1 VDWLTKS
8 LSTPVLQDL
17 NDIQHNQ
24 HAILDIFA
32 TSVVLISI
40 SIHSGDDPK
49 LMTPTLVYRPV
60 LSADF
65 YSRILS
71 LYIKQM
77 MSAQAIY
84 IYTQCVRFCLCKQT
98 ATFEMALHRTEM
110 RMISWMCG
118 KAALGIEDI
127 VEVVQRNRLRWYGH
141 EFVFYF
147 VLTTLQPSF

>member
-1 VDWLTKS
+1 MTAANYPLYGLMTLVIFCAVFLPFNVFSKFIFRLSCSVPTQTNCSRTNVDWLTKS

-49 LMTPTLVYRPV
+49 LVTPTLVYRPV

-84 IYTQCVRFCLCKQT
+84 IYT
-98 ATFEMALHRTEM
+98 
-110 RMISWMCG
+110 
-118 KAALGIEDI
+118 
-127 VEVVQRNRLRWYGH
+127 LRQI
-141 EFVFYF
+141 
-147 VLTTLQPSF
+147 LSL